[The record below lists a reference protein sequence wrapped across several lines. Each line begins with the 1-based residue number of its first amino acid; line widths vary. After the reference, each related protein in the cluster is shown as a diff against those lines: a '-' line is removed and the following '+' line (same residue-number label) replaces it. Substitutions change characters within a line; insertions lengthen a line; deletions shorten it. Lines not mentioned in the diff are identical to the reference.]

1 LKQELESFKEV
12 RGHLPQVVA
21 IHMTPDFEE
30 EVSAE
35 VAAVARELN
44 CPIPLAYEGMEISI

>member
-1 LKQELESFKEV
+1 
-12 RGHLPQVVA
+12 VVA

-30 EVSAE
+30 QIAAE
-35 VAAVARELN
+35 IAAVAQELG